1 MKYLWELVRRC
12 PYCGSSTVRRSRRQ
26 NLFEAIA
33 LPLLLLRPYRCH
45 ACDLRHYS
53 FVFTKRG
60 QSASMQGNRDCRPI
74 IIESERLDAGWS
86 SWLESDACFAT
97 AERSRLTKKRK
108 GRRAQKVLTVRE
120 LEKILRRAAKIS

>member
-1 MKYLWELVRRC
+1 MMAQIQEYVNYFMLRLVVRRC

-33 LPLLLLRPYRCH
+33 LPLLLLRPYRCQ

-60 QSASMQGNRDCRPI
+60 QSASMQGNRD
-74 IIESERLDAGWS
+74 
-86 SWLESDACFAT
+86 
-97 AERSRLTKKRK
+97 
-108 GRRAQKVLTVRE
+108 
-120 LEKILRRAAKIS
+120 